1 MECTDTEPGVELDD
15 ELLKVVDYFSNSIT
29 VQVHLPNDVYTTED
43 RVCTCFPIIFLTQ
56 ESSSFTNGY
65 SSCRKI

>member
-43 RVCTCFPIIFLTQ
+43 RVCTCFPIIFLT
-56 ESSSFTNGY
+56 
-65 SSCRKI
+65 